1 MVEVL
6 NRALITGL
14 YVELL
19 EKSIREVGS
28 MGTRSGAKQKR
39 RRERFGGVK
48 DAGDVAVEGK

>member
-1 MVEVL
+1 
-6 NRALITGL
+6 
-14 YVELL
+14 
-19 EKSIREVGS
+19 